1 MGLYS
6 EKLLDYVRNINAPIK
21 TTSTTTL
28 NQPNEGLD
36 IGSLLMMLMM
46 GGMFKKPTAGI
57 GANQSALNLLS
68 QQNLPAPAGTMGGG
82 TEGILQLLSSLGPL
96 LGK

>member
-1 MGLYS
+1 MLYAD
-6 EKLLDYVRNINAPIK
+6 KLMDYVRNINAPIK
-21 TTSTTTL
+21 TTSTSTVKA
-28 NQPNEGLD
+28 NEGIDL
-36 IGSLLMMLMM
+36 GSLLTMLFMS
-46 GGMFKKPTAGI
+46 GMFKKPTSGI

-82 TEGILQLLSSLGPL
+82 SPDILQLLSSLGPL